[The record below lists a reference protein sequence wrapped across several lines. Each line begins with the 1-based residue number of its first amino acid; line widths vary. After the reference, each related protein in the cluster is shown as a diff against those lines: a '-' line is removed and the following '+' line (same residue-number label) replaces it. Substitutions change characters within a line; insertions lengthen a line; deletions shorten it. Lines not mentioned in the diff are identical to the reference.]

1 MRHLPMTNRHRLTGV
16 ILLLWLAACSAEPI
30 SEAQSS
36 GDAAANH
43 VWRESSNAPLTLTYF
58 RLAN

>member
-1 MRHLPMTNRHRLTGV
+1 MTNRHRLTGV